1 MQLDFESLEQKT
13 REKIRSVKV
22 KVEELLEKEPATRE
36 SYKELVWQ
44 YWETYDMK
52 RPLSSVTKGLFM
64 NLTNPLTIIRCG
76 TKIRDE
82 REELRPKDQ
91 QAHEEMENAYRKEM
105 R

>member
-1 MQLDFESLEQKT
+1 MQLNLEALEQKT

-44 YWETYDMK
+44 YWETYDAK
-52 RPLSSVTKGLFM
+52 QTLSSISKAKFM
-64 NLTNPLTIIRCG
+64 LLTNPLTIIRCG
-76 TKIRDE
+76 TKTRDE